1 MTSQEVNFHPYWSTS
16 LYSLTNPDFFVYQNI
31 CFVLKAKNEVCFE
44 NRPVPAI
51 ENATDVLVR
60 IHVTGISSSDVSFP
74 CDWKPPSLIS
84 MLLTHAKNRC
94 TTGSMATLETV
105 SSQPP

>member
-1 MTSQEVNFHPYWSTS
+1 MTSQEVNIYSYWFTP
-16 LYSLTNPDFFVYQNI
+16 LYSLANPDLFAHQNI

-74 CDWKPPSLIS
+74 
-84 MLLTHAKNRC
+84 
-94 TTGSMATLETV
+94 
-105 SSQPP
+105 